1 MQNKLSFNFD
11 FFSKALLPM
20 SPPHGGGDE
29 GAVEMFF
36 MN

>member
-20 SPPHGGGDE
+20 SPPHGGGAYE
-29 GAVEMFF
+29 EIREAELQ
-36 MN
+36 